1 MQKRP
6 VPVSLKSMTDARSQS
21 KADGHDGP
29 LVGILLAAGRGSRF
43 DAKGQK
49 NKLLALVNGQA
60 VAVQS
65 ASNLR
70 AQVDQLII
78 VIKPDSAALRQAL
91 SDIDALITECTDAD
105 LGMGH
110 SLAHGVQEAR
120 NRFSPRAVVV
130 ALADMPFVTGT
141 TLQGLVSL
149 AGKDDRASPDVRT
162 LIAAPRYQG
171 QRGHPV
177 LFGSEH
183 FDALQASHGD
193 TGAPQ
198 LLRAPGVHWL
208 DVADAG
214 VLRDIDRPAD
224 LPEPQ

>member
-1 MQKRP
+1 MSERP
-6 VPVSLKSMTDARSQS
+6 GSANSMTDARLQS
-21 KADGHDGP
+21 RTAGYEDP

-43 DAKGQK
+43 DAMGQK

-65 ASNLR
+65 AANLR
-70 AQVDQLII
+70 AHVDQLII
-78 VIKPDSAALRQAL
+78 VIKPDSAPLRQAL

-110 SLAHGVQEAR
+110 SLAHGVQQAR
-120 NRFSPRAVVV
+120 ILLSPRAVVV
-130 ALADMPFVTGT
+130 ALADMPFVCSATM
-141 TLQGLVSL
+141 QRLVNL
-149 AGKDDRASPDVRT
+149 AGKDNRASSDVRT
-162 LIAAPRYQG
+162 LIAAPRFQG

-177 LFGSEH
+177 LFGSQH
-183 FDALQASHGD
+183 FDALQASRGD
-193 TGAPQ
+193 TGAAQ
-198 LLRAPGVHWL
+198 LLRASGVHWI

-224 LPEPQ
+224 LPQAR